1 MPVDKSLFYYGP
13 IFHAIFDPPLA
24 EGRQV
29 ALDLIAEGSSVLDI
43 ACGTGQLCF
52 ALRKQKRCRVIGL
65 DLSVRMLDFA
75 RKSNPFQDLSFVHE
89 DATDLKTFGDH
100 SFDYATMLF
109 LMHELPMQKQPLVL
123 KEALRVAGKG
133 IIVDWAAPLPR
144 NAGASVLRLVERFV
158 GYDHF
163 PNFQAYQ
170 ASGGLQGLLQRFDL
184 PIKLEYS
191 SSFSRHV
198 RQVVVISAQH

>member
-13 IFHAIFDPPLA
+13 FFHAFFDPPLA

-29 ALDLIAEGSSVLDI
+29 ALDLVAEGSSVLDI
-43 ACGTGQLCF
+43 ACGRGQLCF
-52 ALRKQKRCRVIGL
+52 ALRKQKRCRVVGL

-75 RKSNPFQDLSFVHE
+75 RKSNPFEDLSFVHE
-89 DATDLKTFGDH
+89 DATDLRAFGDH

-109 LMHELPMQKQPLVL
+109 LMHELPMQKQALVL

-133 IIVDWAAPLPR
+133 IIVDWAAPLPD
-144 NAGASVLRLVERFV
+144 NLGAFGTRMVERFV

-163 PNFQAYQ
+163 PNFRAYQ
-170 ASGGLQGLLQRFDL
+170 ASGGIQGLLQRFDL
-184 PIKLEYS
+184 PFKVEHS
-191 SSFSRHV
+191 SSVSRNV